1 MRIHKR
7 SSNLIRSLLALILS
21 LSMVI
26 ACAPVQITAYAADG
40 SSTHNIAIASGRH
53 GNEEAVGSAFSG
65 MPTDMEYVCLG
76 GDMVDKG
83 EYDSSMLLS
92 EVQTVFGVDESGNQ
106 IMTNKN
112 VSVLYGYSHDKD
124 ANDDAGIM
132 YGKDAGDSG
141 LLFTGHNSD
150 GTPAYYIY
158 EVAYYDMSS
167 KSAQTDSD
175 AAKEFVRWVK
185 EEAQASVPIIVVC
198 HMPLHYQRKDNGY
211 AVAWNKALNYAATG
225 VEDLTASG
233 HEITR
238 NVIFLHGHNH
248 TTEKNAEY
256 YIPVGSTMEIFSSDY
271 PSYIYYTYTTAG
283 YLRDNKAATLI
294 AVDNEKITV
303 SKYSNGAV
311 TSTYAAQGAKSQ
323 FSDTYDTDATHVIK
337 RVRND
342 QQLERPY
349 DAIVAKMAAKGKKQF
364 NVRWNKVAGAA
375 GYDIFMAKCGKNCSG
390 KFKLKRVKTVK
401 GEGSLSWT
409 TPSGLKVSGS
419 SMRANTGYKMR
430 VKAYVLTSGGKKKY
444 VSSSPVVHAFTGG
457 YSGTLCNPKCVTLKT
472 KAQVSL
478 KAGKTYTIKAT
489 VAKLKQGKKLITKDH
504 AKPLRYLSSDK
515 NIATVTSSGKI
526 KGVSPGTC
534 RIHVYAANGVF
545 KKVKVEVRQ

>member
-1 MRIHKR
+1 MSNHKR
-7 SSNLIRSLLALILS
+7 SSSLIRSLLTLILS
-21 LSMVI
+21 LSVVI
-26 ACAPVQITAYAADG
+26 AYAPVQMTAYAADG
-40 SSTHNIAIASGRH
+40 SGAHNIAIATDRH
-53 GNEEAVGSAFSG
+53 GDAEAIGSAFAG
-65 MPTDMEYVCLG
+65 MPADMEYVCLG

-83 EYDSSMLLS
+83 AYDSSMLLS
-92 EVQTVFGVDESGNQ
+92 EVQAVFGVDESGNQ
-106 IMTNKN
+106 IMSNKN

-124 ANDDAGIM
+124 VNDDAGIM
-132 YGKDAGDSG
+132 YGRDAGDSG
-141 LLFTGHNSD
+141 LMFTGHNSD
-150 GTPAYYIY
+150 GMPAYYIY

-175 AAKEFVRWVK
+175 AAKEFVRWIK

-248 TTEKNAEY
+248 TSEKNAEY

-271 PSYIYYTYTTAG
+271 PSYIYYTHTTAG

-294 AVDNEKITV
+294 AVDDEKITV

-337 RVRND
+337 RV
-342 QQLERPY
+342 
-349 DAIVAKMAAKGKKQF
+349 
-364 NVRWNKVAGAA
+364 
-375 GYDIFMAKCGKNCSG
+375 
-390 KFKLKRVKTVK
+390 KTVK
-401 GEGSLSWT
+401 GEGSLSWM
-409 TPSGLKVSGS
+409 TPSGLKVSGAV
-419 SMRANTGYKMR
+419 MRANTGYKMR
-430 VKAYVLTSGGKKKY
+430 VKAYVLTKGGKKKY
-444 VSSSPVVHAFTGG
+444 VSTSPVVHAFTGG
-457 YSGTLCNPKCVTLKT
+457 YSGTFCNPKGVTLKT
-472 KAQVSL
+472 KALVSL

-489 VAKLKQGKKLITKDH
+489 VAKLKKGKKLITKDH

-534 RIHVYAANGVF
+534 RIYVYAVSGVF
-545 KKVKVEVRQ
+545 RKVKVEVRQ